1 MIRGVGMCIATA
13 AGRYPAEAALFT
25 LDYHNTDPFRKFAS
39 A

>member
-1 MIRGVGMCIATA
+1 MIRSVGMCTA
-13 AGRYPAEAALFT
+13 AASGRYPAEAALFP